1 MATKLAK
8 NYKKRKFLTKEN
20 CIKKI
25 FDNLHGVFT
34 AYSNAVD
41 KFNMEIRQTIP
52 EARIRLSAALLN
64 AKMTESFIRTFP
76 SSWRIG
82 KYNRVIFRFDGVQ
95 LIIKKLDKTDKPSSI
110 PTRFWTSISNQEQLS
125 LFKDNTEIEEP
136 ILIFGYT
143 KDQMGQIDNPRIIF
157 YDGEKKWSITRED
170 VKLKP
175 VAKKISTN
183 VDVSVKKEK
192 RKRKID

>member
-1 MATKLAK
+1 MATKIAK
-8 NYKKRKFLTKEN
+8 KNKKRKFLTKEN

-52 EARIRLSAALLN
+52 EARIRLNAALLN

-76 SSWRIG
+76 SNWRMG

-95 LIIKKLDKTDKPSSI
+95 LIIKKLDKMDKPSSI
-110 PTRFWTSISNQEQLS
+110 PTKFWTSISNQEQLS
-125 LFKDNTEIEEP
+125 LFKDNTDIEEP

-143 KDQMGQIDNPRIIF
+143 KDRMGQIDNPRIIF

-175 VAKKISTN
+175 MAKEISTN

>member
-1 MATKLAK
+1 MATKIAK
-8 NYKKRKFLTKEN
+8 NNKKRKFLTKEN
-20 CIKKI
+20 CMKKI
-25 FDNLHGVFT
+25 SDNLHGVFT

-52 EARIRLSAALLN
+52 EARVRLSAALLN

-76 SSWRIG
+76 SNWRIG

-110 PTRFWTSISNQEQLS
+110 PTKFWTSISNQEQLS
-125 LFKDNTEIEEP
+125 LFKDDTEVEEP

-143 KDQMGQIDNPRIIF
+143 KDRMGQIDNPRIIF

-183 VDVSVKKEK
+183 VDVSVKREK

>member
-1 MATKLAK
+1 MC
-8 NYKKRKFLTKEN
+8 NKRKFLTKGN
-20 CIKKI
+20 CLKKI
-25 FDNLHGVFT
+25 SDNLHDVFT

-41 KFNMEIRQTIP
+41 KFNKEIRQTIP
-52 EARIRLSAALLN
+52 EARTRLSASLLN
-64 AKMTESFIRTFP
+64 AKMTESFIQTFP
-76 SSWRIG
+76 SNWRMG

-110 PTRFWTSISNQEQLS
+110 PTKFWASISNQEQLS

-143 KDQMGQIDNPRIIF
+143 KDRMGQIDNPRIIF

-175 VAKKISTN
+175 MAKKTSTN
-183 VDVSVKKEK
+183 VDVSIKTEK